1 MKFQE
6 YVKYSNWF
14 SGKAD
19 SDFELKFKIK
29 EISNLSAE
37 KAFFKIDTLGET
49 PEISSAEKQSLLS
62 ALKGKAAF
70 NLAVKQVSEQ
80 IKIAHKEKWIWILGN
95 ISFDE
100 KIKDLILYQEVIQN
114 LLNCDN
120 RQLFLTAWKQS
131 RVENNLK

>member
-14 SGKAD
+14 SGKTD
-19 SDFELKFKIK
+19 YDFELKFKIK
-29 EISNLSAE
+29 ETSNLSAE

-70 NLAVKQVSEQ
+70 NYVSNKFLSKLKLL
-80 IKIAHKEKWIWILGN
+80 IKKNG
-95 ISFDE
+95 FG
-100 KIKDLILYQEVIQN
+100 Y
-114 LLNCDN
+114 
-120 RQLFLTAWKQS
+120 
-131 RVENNLK
+131 